1 MSVLVGVCRPV
12 LQIPTLF
19 QTKKCHF
26 SHPFSAPTSK
36 KLWHHSLKKNASSHI
51 SFFLIHLE
59 TFIYHRLE
67 NHSWLQTKMGKI
79 HIHFTQHGAKS
90 VPFWDSKYLYG
101 SHKGEPPGSVN
112 WPIQLVFPSFF
123 RDISTNHNTRSI
135 SASVIGKY
143 RSCGLGR
150 GRQQFRTISLS
161 RFILETPDYRISGV
175 VVH

>member
-36 KLWHHSLKKNASSHI
+36 KLWHHSLNKNASSHI

-79 HIHFTQHGAKS
+79 LIHFTQHGAKS
-90 VPFWDSKYLYG
+90 VPFWDGTCLYG

-123 RDISTNHNTRSI
+123 RDILTNHNTHSI

-143 RSCGLGR
+143 RSCGLGE
-150 GRQQFRTISLS
+150 GTPTIHNNFIIKVYFRDSRLS
-161 RFILETPDYRISGV
+161 D
-175 VVH
+175 